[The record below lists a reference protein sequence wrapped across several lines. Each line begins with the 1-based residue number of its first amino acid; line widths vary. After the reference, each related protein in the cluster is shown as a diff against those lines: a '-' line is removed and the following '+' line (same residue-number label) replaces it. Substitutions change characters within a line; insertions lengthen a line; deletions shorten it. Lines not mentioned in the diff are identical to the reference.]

1 MAKQAL
7 AMQGGKHRKPKPI
20 ENTIT
25 MQIDTSAIHE
35 RKARTD
41 RFQAKITMP
50 TREKAQALGI
60 AWTRKT
66 LTGHSISPAMDDGSS
81 TVTIYDILPEDK
93 PWLEETANH
102 IANQ

>member
-1 MAKQAL
+1 MPKL
-7 AMQGGKHRKPKPI
+7 PRRLKPSKTFI
-20 ENTIT
+20 RTLENTET
-25 MQIDTSAIHE
+25 MQIDHSAIHG
-35 RKARTD
+35 RKSRTD
-41 RFQAKITMP
+41 RCQTKITMP
-50 TREKAQALGI
+50 TREKAKALGI